1 MQKTNIAWAEC
12 TWNPVVGCTKC
23 SPGCENCYAERMAAR
38 LNGIFAAKGD
48 DDNWARYSNILKFD
62 TSQREEG
69 RAVGW
74 NGQVE
79 LCYDRLEQP
88 LHWRKP
94 RMIFVPSMGDLFH
107 PAVPFEFIDKVM
119 AVIALCPQHTF
130 QVLTK
135 RAERMREYFN
145 EMALGKR
152 HIGDSLRKIGQEGFV
167 QRLVVAKSMMVGKNG
182 MPPYKTP
189 ANLWLG
195 VTCCNQQ
202 EADKNIPFLLQT
214 PAAVRFL
221 SLEPLLGPID
231 LTKTEIPNTSGGG
244 FGNMR
249 CSPLAVQKGT
259 YNSIVSVCLA
269 PLDWVIIGAESG
281 PKRRPCK
288 LEYVYS
294 IAEQC
299 KEAGV
304 LLFIKQLDIDGK
316 LVRDIEK
323 FPKDLRI
330 RQMPGKE
337 GK

>member
-221 SLEPLLGPID
+221 SLEPLLERIVIHNWTGID
-231 LTKTEIPNTSGGG
+231 WI
-244 FGNMR
+244 
-249 CSPLAVQKGT
+249 
-259 YNSIVSVCLA
+259 
-269 PLDWVIIGAESG
+269 IIGAESG
-281 PKRRPCK
+281 PKRRPCDLK
-288 LEYVYS
+288 HVYS
-294 IAEQC
+294 L
-299 KEAGV
+299 AGQAKSMGV
-304 LLFIKQLDIDGK
+304 PVFVKQLDIDGK
-316 LVRDIEK
+316 LVPDIEK

-337 GK
+337 VKE